1 MNEAD
6 DGGSNEATNAKTWW
20 YKTLNMFPFVYLP
33 IVLLIALAC
42 ALFLPIIRRLAP

>member
-1 MNEAD
+1 MNERD
-6 DGGSNEATNAKTWW
+6 DGRPPDPEDARAWW

-42 ALFLPIIRRLAP
+42 ALFLPIIRRLVP

>member
-1 MNEAD
+1 MNERD
-6 DGGSNEATNAKTWW
+6 EGRPTESQDAKTWW

>member
-1 MNEAD
+1 MNERD
-6 DGGSNEATNAKTWW
+6 DDRSPESQDAKTWW

>member
-1 MNEAD
+1 MSERD
-6 DGGSNEATNAKTWW
+6 DGRSTESKDANAWW

-33 IVLLIALAC
+33 IVLLVALAC

>member
-1 MNEAD
+1 MNEPS
-6 DGGSNEATNAKTWW
+6 DGRPVEPQDSRTWW

-42 ALFLPIIRRLAP
+42 ALILPIIRRLAP

>member
-1 MNEAD
+1 MNERD
-6 DGGSNEATNAKTWW
+6 DARPTESEDSKPWW

>member
-1 MNEAD
+1 MNERDAGRSQDPD
-6 DGGSNEATNAKTWW
+6 DSKSWW